1 MKIVL
6 TIRKKSLIIQSEG
19 NLIQLHIHIQMC
31 IHITEA
37 GKMSELIRVENG
49 TIREQGALSED
60 MYLRFVSFID
70 AKEKTVQTY
79 TRALRQMFRYFS
91 ENGITQP
98 TREDIISYRESLKA
112 TGHKPTTI
120 TNYITATRL
129 FFQWTEQERIY
140 PNVAAHVKGA
150 KLDKEHKKDYLN
162 SRQVKTVLSD
172 VDRSTPQGV
181 RDYAILCL
189 MVTGGLRTVEVVR
202 ADVGDL
208 RTVGDDTVLF
218 LQGKG
223 RDEKTEFVKLS
234 APVEAAIRAY
244 LKLRGEVDPKA
255 PLFTSLSNNSKG
267 RRMTTRSISGIAK
280 ESMVEAGYNS
290 SRLTAHSLRHSAV
303 TLSLLAGKPLEEVQ
317 QFARHANIQTTLIYS
332 HALDKAKNGCSEAI
346 AKAIF

>member
-1 MKIVL
+1 
-6 TIRKKSLIIQSEG
+6 
-19 NLIQLHIHIQMC
+19 
-31 IHITEA
+31 
-37 GKMSELIRVENG
+37 MSELIRVENG
-49 TIREQGALSED
+49 AIREHGALSED
-60 MYLRFVSFID
+60 MYLRFVSFLD

-79 TRALRQMFRYFS
+79 TRALRQMFRYFA

-98 TREDIISYRESLKA
+98 TREDVISYREYLKA
-112 TGHKPTTI
+112 TGHKPTTV

-129 FFQWTEQERIY
+129 FFQWTEQERLY
-140 PNVAAHVKGA
+140 PNIAAHVKGA
-150 KLDKEHKKDYLN
+150 KLDKEHKKDYLTT
-162 SRQVKTVLSD
+162 RQVKTVLGD
-172 VDRSTPQGV
+172 IDRSTPQGI
-181 RDYAILCL
+181 RDYAILAL

-202 ADVGDL
+202 ADVSDL
-208 RTVGDDTVLF
+208 RTVGDDTVLY

-223 RDEKTEFVKLS
+223 RDEKTEYVKLS
-234 APVEAAIRAY
+234 APVESAIRAY
-244 LKLRGEVDPKA
+244 LKLRGEVDPSA
-255 PLFTSLSNNSKG
+255 PLFTSMSNNSKG

-280 ESMVEAGYNS
+280 DSMVEAGYNS